1 MYFALTINNIQGI
14 TPNIFSVNLFL
25 YTSKGTFSMVR
36 LTVMLFFYYWNL
48 YSLRLMIDILF
59 HKKNVARAISLNA
72 FDNSWQSFS
81 KFATFC

>member
-36 LTVMLFFYYWNL
+36 LTVMLFFLLLESLFSPL
-48 YSLRLMIDILF
+48 YDRYMYVISL
-59 HKKNVARAISLNA
+59 KNVARAISLNA
-72 FDNSWQSFS
+72 F
-81 KFATFC
+81 